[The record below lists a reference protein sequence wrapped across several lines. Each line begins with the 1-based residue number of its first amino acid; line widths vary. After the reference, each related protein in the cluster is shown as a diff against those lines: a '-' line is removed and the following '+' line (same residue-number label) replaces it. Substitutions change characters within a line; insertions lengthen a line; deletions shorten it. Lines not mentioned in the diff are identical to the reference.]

1 MTGLAIRE
9 ETPEDFPAVREVN
22 ERAFG
27 RAAEAR
33 LVDVLRTAN
42 KAYDQVI
49 PLDAE
54 DLAEGGISRAY
65 KSLLPKLSQYVSQPA
80 EIEEV
85 LDDRQ
90 PSYAVRYR
98 DREYRIYSPE
108 GQQDESWGRAAYALF
123 SIVNDQLEGSSYR
136 LYAIG
141 GGNDLGGIFLTPS
154 ECEAARKSSP
164 RKMDWPYLPTLDDSW
179 YGQYHD

>member
-1 MTGLAIRE
+1 MLFKL
-9 ETPEDFPAVREVN
+9 D
-22 ERAFG
+22 
-27 RAAEAR
+27 
-33 LVDVLRTAN
+33 
-42 KAYDQVI
+42 YDQVI

-85 LDDRQ
+85 IDDKQ

-123 SIVNDQLEGSSYR
+123 SIVNDQLEGSSYH

-141 GGNDLGGIFLTPS
+141 GGNDLGGIFLTLS
-154 ECEAARKSSP
+154 ECEAARKSLP